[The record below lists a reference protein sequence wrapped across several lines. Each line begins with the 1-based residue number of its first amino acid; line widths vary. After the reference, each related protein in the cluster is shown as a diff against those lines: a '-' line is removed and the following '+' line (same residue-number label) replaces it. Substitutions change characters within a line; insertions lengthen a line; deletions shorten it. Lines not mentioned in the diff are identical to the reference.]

1 MPTLRPGGT
10 RLMVTIVTD
19 SSIDLP
25 PAVAERLGIVIAPL
39 SVAFADEN
47 LHDTGLDR
55 GEFYRRL
62 EAAPR
67 PPSVTGASADAFVE
81 AFAAAKEQG
90 DEIACLVMSVESSFT
105 YVAAEVA
112 VRQVPGLQISIVNTG
127 RSLAAQA
134 ALAIGAAELA
144 TAGGTREEIV
154 RWIEDQSG
162 AADTYLVPASLEWL
176 RRADRVT
183 TLSQGP
189 TGKLD
194 GAIPLLRARGRLTA
208 VAKAPAVDGAH
219 DLMIEHAARAMDA
232 GREQIV
238 VVTHAVAPEA
248 AEAVA
253 ARLSARIRCRSPL
266 ITELGPTVGAYLG
279 PGTVGIG
286 FCPAPV

>member
-1 MPTLRPGGT
+1 
-10 RLMVTIVTD
+10 MVTIVTD
-19 SSIDLP
+19 SSVDLP
-25 PAVAERLGIVIAPL
+25 VAVAERLGIVIAPL

-81 AFAAAKEQG
+81 AFTAAKERG
-90 DEIACLVMSVESSFT
+90 DEIVCLVMSVESSFT

-112 VRQVPGLQISIVNTG
+112 VRQVSGLQISIINTG

-134 ALAIGAAELA
+134 ALAIAAAELA
-144 TAGGTREEIV
+144 AAGRSREEIV
-154 RWIEDQSG
+154 GWIEEQSG
-162 AADTYLVPASLEWL
+162 AADTYLAPASLEWL

-189 TGKLD
+189 AGKLD
-194 GAIPLLRARGRLTA
+194 GMIPLLRARGRLSA
-208 VAKAPAVDGAH
+208 IGKAPTVDAVR
-219 DLMIEHAARAMDA
+219 DLMIEQVVGAVAA
-232 GREQIV
+232 GSVPIV

-248 AEAVA
+248 ADQVA
-253 ARLSARIRCRSPL
+253 ARLSGRIRCRPPL
-266 ITELGPTVGAYLG
+266 ITELGPTIGAFLG
-279 PGTVGIG
+279 PGTVGVG
-286 FCPAPV
+286 FGPAPA